1 MAACLQPPTL
11 GDSLSA
17 VLFALALANA
27 PQSRCP
33 DAVTTIEVNACLGA
47 ALMDLDKE
55 MDRYYDAAV
64 DRLKAEHR
72 APADEALSELA
83 RAQTAWRT
91 YRDAECGAVYSYW
104 REGTIRTN
112 VALNCQ
118 ISLTRLRVFS
128 LWRDWL
134 TYPDSTPPILPRPDL
149 AAALVEGLR

>member
-1 MAACLQPPTL
+1 M
-11 GDSLSA
+11 SA
-17 VLFALALANA
+17 FLFALALASA
-27 PQSRCP
+27 PQPRCP

-47 ALMDLDKE
+47 ALADVDKE

-64 DRLKAEHR
+64 ARLKAEDR
-72 APADEALSELA
+72 APADEALLELA
-83 RAQTAWRT
+83 RAQAAWRT

-104 REGTIRTN
+104 REGTIRTS
-112 VALNCQ
+112 VALSCQ

-149 AAALVEGLR
+149 AAALAEGPR

>member
-1 MAACLQPPTL
+1 M
-11 GDSLSA
+11 SA
-17 VLFALALANA
+17 LLFALALASV
-27 PQSRCP
+27 PQPRCP
-33 DAVTTIEVNACLGA
+33 NAVTTIEVNTCLGA

-64 DRLKAEHR
+64 ARLTAEHR
-72 APADEALSELA
+72 APANDALSELA

-104 REGTIRTN
+104 REGTIRTT
-112 VALNCQ
+112 VALDCQ

-149 AAALVEGLR
+149 AAALAEGLR